1 MEKSEIEYLISD
13 IIIKTED
20 MVLLEWEI
28 KNCITPSMVK
38 LAKEELQLIYIN
50 RELSKQELMELGT

>member
-1 MEKSEIEYLISD
+1 MEKSEIEYLLSD

-20 MVLLEWEI
+20 IVLLEWEI
-28 KNCITPSMVK
+28 KNCVVPNMVK

-50 RELSKQELMELGT
+50 RDLSKQELMELGE